1 MHFRLDQFIAG
12 VEMSSLAQKGMDCL
26 GVEVWPGLL
35 TVLSVTGPYELGLS
49 MESTLHPTA

>member
-26 GVEVWPGLL
+26 GIEVWPGLL
-35 TVLSVTGPYELGLS
+35 TVLSVS
-49 MESTLHPTA
+49 SHMNWD